1 MLLTRT
7 PEEFAR
13 LRRQRIELA
22 YQQLNPMQRQ
32 AVMTTTG
39 PLLLLAG
46 AGSGKTTVLINRIA
60 NLIRFG
66 EGADSEEVPDYIND
80 EDCAL
85 LERYCKAPSQDIEP
99 QVDRICALRPA
110 APWSILAITFTNKA
124 ARELKERLERAI
136 GVQANDVWAATFHS
150 ACVRILRREI
160 ERLGFSS
167 SFTIYDVADC
177 ERVMKELLREQ
188 SLDDKMFP
196 PKAVLGVISRAKDAM
211 QTPADMARGA
221 EADYRMSRIA
231 KLYERYQAR
240 LRAANA
246 LDFDDIIMHT
256 VTILRDFPEARAY
269 YQNKFHYVLVDE
281 YQDTNHAQYLLSSL
295 LAGGR
300 QNICVVGDD
309 DQSIY
314 RFRGATIE
322 NILEFEEQY
331 PAAKVIRLEQNY
343 RSTASILNV
352 ANAVI
357 AKNLGRKSKKLW
369 TENESGELP
378 DVCAT
383 ANETMEADFIVEKM
397 MEGYRKGR
405 RWRDFAVLY
414 RTNAQ
419 SNRIEQTLA
428 RNGVPYR
435 VIGGHRFFDY
445 AEIKDMLAYLWV
457 LHNPNDTLRLKRIIN
472 TPARKIGAKVIET
485 VEEISLEEGLPF
497 YEVLLRAAKYQALS
511 RSASAIE
518 KFTDMMERLRA
529 MVGTMPLSELYDHLV
544 RETGYVDA
552 LLAKEDERNQTRIE
566 NIQELKSTIMEYE
579 KNADEPSLGGFLD
592 EVALFTD
599 IEQYDAEAD
608 CAVLMTIHSAK
619 GLEFPVVF
627 LCGVEDGLFPSYRS
641 IGQDQEIEEERRL
654 FYVAVTRARERL
666 YITHAASRTLFG
678 QTTYNRPSRFLAEI
692 PPECVKNEMESAL
705 SRAEADRKVPPRTPF
720 IPKKNAYAAAPHA
733 PKPAAKLEA
742 FSAGDQLSHKTFG
755 DGVVVSARPM
765 GGDVLLEIRFDRV
778 GTKRLMQKTAGQ
790 YLTRK

>member
-256 VTILRDFPEARAY
+256 VTILRDFPEVRAY

-378 DVCAT
+378 YVCAT

-485 VEEISLEEGLPF
+485 VEAISLEEDLPF

-518 KFTDMMERLRA
+518 KFTGMMERLRA
-529 MVGTMPLSELYDHLV
+529 MVGTMPLSELYDRLV

-599 IEQYDAEAD
+599 IEQYDAEVD

-720 IPKKNAYAAAPHA
+720 IPRKNTYAAVSHA
-733 PKPAAKLEA
+733 PKPAKLEA